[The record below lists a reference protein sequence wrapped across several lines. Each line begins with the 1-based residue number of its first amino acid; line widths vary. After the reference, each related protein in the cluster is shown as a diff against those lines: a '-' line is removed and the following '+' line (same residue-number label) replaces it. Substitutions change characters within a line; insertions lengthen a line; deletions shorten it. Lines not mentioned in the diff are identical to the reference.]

1 MALPYQSPVAF
12 HGLECFGVHVK
23 AAGDLGWQAQ
33 RVLFELRPMEGGGVD
48 WLDRAKMCKKHT
60 SIIGIQKPN
69 SIWIEMEVLALEKM
83 RDLLVG

>member
-1 MALPYQSPVAF
+1 MAFPYQSPVAL
-12 HGLECFGVHVK
+12 HSLECFGVHVK

-33 RVLFELRPMEGGGVD
+33 RVLFELRPIGEGRGGRD
-48 WLDRAKMCKKHT
+48 WLDRAKKHT

-69 SIWIEMEVLALEKM
+69 SVWIEMEVLALGKI